1 MEYTISRSEIA
12 HLIDEWVF
20 NKRDREI
27 MCCRMLDGLTYDELA
42 DKFCLSPQ
50 RLKAIVKDNK
60 NRILAHM

>member
-1 MEYTISRSEIA
+1 MDKSRSELA

-27 MCCRMLDGLTYDELA
+27 MADKLLDGLTYDELA

-50 RLKAIVKDNK
+50 RLKVIVKVNK
-60 NRILAHM
+60 DRILSHM

>member
-1 MEYTISRSEIA
+1 MEKSRSEWA

-27 MCCRMLDGLTYDELA
+27 MSDRLLDGLTYDELA

-50 RLKAIVKDNK
+50 RLKTIVKVNK
-60 NRILAHM
+60 DRILSHM

>member
-1 MEYTISRSEIA
+1 MEKSRSEIA

-27 MCCRMLDGLTYDELA
+27 LADKLLDGLTYDELA

-50 RLKAIVKDNK
+50 RLKAIVKVNK
-60 NRILAHM
+60 DRILSHM

>member
-1 MEYTISRSEIA
+1 MDKSRSELA

-27 MCCRMLDGLTYDELA
+27 MADKLLDGLTYDELA

-50 RLKAIVKDNK
+50 RLKVIVKRHKD
-60 NRILAHM
+60 RILSHM